1 MRAATGSTSR
11 REQSL
16 RQPSRASTRRP
27 SPGGAPGGRAQ
38 VPRDLSQDRHAEPPR
53 NGLSVDTENSLPG
66 GEVEPYETSA
76 RAIVPL
82 ARRLP

>member
-1 MRAATGSTSR
+1 
-11 REQSL
+11 
-16 RQPSRASTRRP
+16 
-27 SPGGAPGGRAQ
+27 

-76 RAIVPL
+76 RAIGPL